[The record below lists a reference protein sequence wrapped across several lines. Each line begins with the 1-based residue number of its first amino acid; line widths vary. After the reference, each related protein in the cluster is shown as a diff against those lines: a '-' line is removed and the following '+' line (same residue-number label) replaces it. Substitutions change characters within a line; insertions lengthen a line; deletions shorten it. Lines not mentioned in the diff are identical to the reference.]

1 MVPPALVSKQL
12 DDALNELER
21 LNSMREEAMKLSRKW
36 LSLCRN
42 LILKA
47 RKGEE
52 LEEIERKLKSLIEE
66 INEFL
71 RRCSQQ
77 LGYLDI
83 SIRSIVSD
91 PFQEAVEGIALS
103 RLLRG
108 MEIPGYKELNV
119 YPKEYV
125 LGIGDVVGELRRVAL
140 HLLIEKRIADAE
152 KLAYYMGE
160 IYENLNSM
168 VFPDSFLPVRR
179 KADIS
184 RSLIEKT
191 LSEIIMMKASIEV
204 RRNE

>member
-1 MVPPALVSKQL
+1 MVPPVMVSKQL
-12 DDALNELER
+12 DEALDELER

-36 LSLCRN
+36 LSLCRD
-42 LILKA
+42 LISKA
-47 RKGEE
+47 RKGKE
-52 LEEIERKLKSLIEE
+52 LSDVEKKLKSVIEE
-66 INEFL
+66 INDFL
-71 RRCSQQ
+71 RRCSEQ
-77 LGYLDI
+77 LGYLDS
-83 SIRSIVSD
+83 SIRSLVSD
-91 PFQEAVEGIALS
+91 PLQEAVEGIALS

-108 MEIPGYKELNV
+108 MEIPGHEELDV
-119 YPKEYV
+119 HPKEYV

-140 HLLIEKRIADAE
+140 HLLLERRVKDAE
-152 KLAYYMGE
+152 ELASYMSE